1 MPFPN
6 WMRLTPITVPLCIG
20 TLTFTGMVC
29 HQVQSQQNL
38 LFTATPVAPQRIG
51 SDLKNFPRAANP
63 DPLLGRRT
71 KESGRW
77 VGRGAVPSTI
87 PIVVM
92 AGHADS
98 QRLGSAG
105 TPGYAVDVRKQQ
117 PMDGAMRDELYWN
130 FQVQSAVVRLGQ
142 KRGLNITSYVPPLL
156 TIRDDNDPRTNWSQA
171 RVRSS
176 KGQYILEIHFDAYS
190 PYGFGSGLIPAINRP
205 LNQLD
210 ESIAQSFGR
219 FPRLFRGGL
228 GGPRRG
234 IGILEIG
241 MLEPPLEQKL
251 RDPATRAQTVIC
263 LGLRVVDALVKG
275 VS

>member
-1 MPFPN
+1 
-6 WMRLTPITVPLCIG
+6 MRSTPITVPLCIG
-20 TLTFTGMVC
+20 VLTFTGMVC
-29 HQVQSQQNL
+29 HQVQSQQNWL
-38 LFTATPVAPQRIG
+38 PTATPAAPQRLG
-51 SDLKNFPRAANP
+51 SDLNNCPRAANP

-117 PMDGAMRDELYWN
+117 PMNGAMRDELYWN

-176 KGQYILEIHFDAYS
+176 KGHYILEIHFDAYS

-251 RDPATRAQTVIC
+251 RDPATRAQTVVC

>member
-6 WMRLTPITVPLCIG
+6 WMRGTPITVPLSIG
-20 TLTFTGMVC
+20 VLTFTGMVC
-29 HQVQSQQNL
+29 HQVQSQQNWL
-38 LFTATPVAPQRIG
+38 PTATPAAPQRLG
-51 SDLKNFPRAANP
+51 SDLNNCPRAANP

-105 TPGYAVDVRKQQ
+105 TPGHAVDVRKQQ
-117 PMDGAMRDELYWN
+117 PMNGAMRDELYWN

-176 KGQYILEIHFDAYS
+176 KGHYILEIHFDAYS

-251 RDPATRAQTVIC
+251 RDPATRAQTVEC

>member
-1 MPFPN
+1 
-6 WMRLTPITVPLCIG
+6 MRRTPITVPLSIG
-20 TLTFTGMVC
+20 VLTFTGMVC
-29 HQVQSQQNL
+29 HQVQSQQNWL
-38 LFTATPVAPQRIG
+38 PTATPAAPQRLG
-51 SDLKNFPRAANP
+51 SDLKNCPPAANP

-117 PMDGAMRDELYWN
+117 PMNGAMRDELYWN

-176 KGQYILEIHFDAYS
+176 KGHYILEIHFDAYS

-251 RDPATRAQTVIC
+251 RDPATRAQTVEC

>member
-6 WMRLTPITVPLCIG
+6 WMRRTPITVPLSIG
-20 TLTFTGMVC
+20 VLTFTGMVC
-29 HQVQSQQNL
+29 HQVQSQQNWL
-38 LFTATPVAPQRIG
+38 PTAPPAAPQRLG
-51 SDLKNFPRAANP
+51 SDLKNCPPAANP

-77 VGRGAVPSTI
+77 VGQGAVPSTI

-98 QRLGSAG
+98 QNLGSAG
-105 TPGYAVDVRKQQ
+105 TPGYAVDVRKQP
-117 PMDGAMRDELYWN
+117 PMDGSMRDELYWN
-130 FQVQSAVVRLGQ
+130 LQVQSAVVRLGQ
-142 KRGLNITSYVPPLL
+142 KRGLNITSYIPPLL

-176 KGQYILEIHFDAYS
+176 KGHYILEIHFDAYS

-251 RDPATRAQTVIC
+251 RDPATRAQTVEC
-263 LGLRVVDALVKG
+263 LGLRVVNALVKG

>member
-1 MPFPN
+1 
-6 WMRLTPITVPLCIG
+6 MRRTPITVPLCISV
-20 TLTFTGMVC
+20 LTFTGMVC
-29 HQVQSQQNL
+29 HQVQSQQNWL
-38 LFTATPVAPQRIG
+38 PSATSAAPKRLG
-51 SDLKNFPRAANP
+51 SDLKNCPRAANP

-117 PMDGAMRDELYWN
+117 PMNGAMRDELYWN

-156 TIRDDNDPRTNWSQA
+156 TIRDDNDPRTNWSQS

-176 KGQYILEIHFDAYS
+176 KGHYILEIHFDAYS

-251 RDPATRAQTVIC
+251 RDPATRAQTVVC